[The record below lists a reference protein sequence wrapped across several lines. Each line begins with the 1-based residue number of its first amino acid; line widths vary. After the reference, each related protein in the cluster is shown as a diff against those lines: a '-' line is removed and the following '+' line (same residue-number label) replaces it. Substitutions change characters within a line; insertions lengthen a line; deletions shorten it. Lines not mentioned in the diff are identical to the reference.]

1 MLYDGAF
8 IYGTFCYGTL
18 CDIISCH
25 ERIFGE
31 GHFVSKC
38 NVSGED
44 ILLVNVT
51 FLERTFCDGM
61 FHNGIFSVFFTN

>member
-18 CDIISCH
+18 CDIISFH

-51 FLERTFCDGM
+51 FLERTFC
-61 FHNGIFSVFFTN
+61 